1 MCVRAHAVRAPSA
14 PGWRTPAR
22 SADLDR
28 AGTTG
33 SSPSPAT
40 GMPARYSPVGFS
52 SAAGGASALRRA
64 ELPGC
69 HLHFFRH
76 VSKAAGTTVRFI
88 FDKQVAMG
96 EWEFAPM
103 CHYGFREKDWKE
115 TLRRFRDAAVD
126 PVNVQNGTGPRML
139 VEARNEWGASEA
151 FEKVILPDLKKT
163 RAELEALGCGVT
175 TSLLWREPYA
185 QYRSFWNYYIAKL
198 RDDPDEFDPKKGPE
212 AWGSTFE
219 EWASLVPDL
228 QLRELLGDRCTPRL
242 REPVFDAE
250 ILEEEGE
257 VSNVAGIKKK
267 SRVRLEKRRLPET
280 CKVSLGDRARFE
292 SVVKQVDVLGTTDQF
307 DLFLM
312 QLADKTGIQHLEYS
326 PSNEKKKSGV
336 HQTSGVLDETVK
348 SGSHSS
354 LSRVSFQEAT
364 VNDRWAYE
372 LVAATRDA
380 RVANEDGSRTSQKE
394 TCGAESAA
402 SPCGLRARKEAFT
415 SLTETSGERTL
426 KGGVPP
432 QSTFMFANAD
442 ASRAGGAPIAT
453 PKDWVRPD
461 FYVSPP
467 ACKGFN
473 TEFAGLV
480 FKNDTRF
487 KCDRGCSFDDDG
499 RRR

>member
-1 MCVRAHAVRAPSA
+1 
-14 PGWRTPAR
+14 
-22 SADLDR
+22 
-28 AGTTG
+28 
-33 SSPSPAT
+33 
-40 GMPARYSPVGFS
+40 MPARYSPVGFS
-52 SAAGGASALRRA
+52 STAGGASALRRT

-103 CHYGFREKDWKE
+103 CHYGFREADWKE
-115 TLRRFRDAAVD
+115 TLRRFREAAVD
-126 PVNVQNGTGPRML
+126 PANVRDGTGPRVL

-151 FEKVILPDLKKT
+151 FERVILPDLKKT

-175 TSLLWREPYA
+175 TSLLFREPEA

-198 RDDPDEFDPKKGPE
+198 RDDPDTFDPKKGPE
-212 AWGSTFE
+212 AWGDTFE
-219 EWASLVPDL
+219 EWAALVPDL
-228 QLRELLGDRCTPRL
+228 QLREMLGDRCTPRL

-250 ILEEEGE
+250 TREEEGDLR
-257 VSNVAGIKKK
+257 KK
-267 SRVRLEKRRLPET
+267 SRVRLAARRLPET

-292 SVVKQVDVLGTTDQF
+292 SVVKQVDVVGTTDQF

-312 QLADKTGIQHLEYS
+312 QLADATGIQHLEYS
-326 PSNEKKKSGV
+326 PSNEKKNVGDE
-336 HQTSGVLDETVK
+336 TFGVLNDTAA
-348 SGSHSS
+348 SGF
-354 LSRVSFQEAT
+354 RDAT

-380 RVANEDGSRTSQKE
+380 RVANQDGSRTSHEKK
-394 TCGAESAA
+394 TCGAESASA
-402 SPCGLRARKEAFT
+402 KKCGLRARAETFT
-415 SLTETSGERTL
+415 SQTETFGERTL
-426 KGGVPP
+426 AGGVPP

-453 PKDWVRPD
+453 PGDWVRPD

-467 ACKGFN
+467 ACKGFG

-487 KCDRGCSFDDDG
+487 RCDRGCSFDV
-499 RRR
+499 RRRR

>member
-1 MCVRAHAVRAPSA
+1 
-14 PGWRTPAR
+14 
-22 SADLDR
+22 
-28 AGTTG
+28 
-33 SSPSPAT
+33 
-40 GMPARYSPVGFS
+40 
-52 SAAGGASALRRA
+52 
-64 ELPGC
+64 
-69 HLHFFRH
+69 
-76 VSKAAGTTVRFI
+76 
-88 FDKQVAMG
+88 
-96 EWEFAPM
+96 
-103 CHYGFREKDWKE
+103 
-115 TLRRFRDAAVD
+115 
-126 PVNVQNGTGPRML
+126 
-139 VEARNEWGASEA
+139 
-151 FEKVILPDLKKT
+151 
-163 RAELEALGCGVT
+163 
-175 TSLLWREPYA
+175 
-185 QYRSFWNYYIAKL
+185 
-198 RDDPDEFDPKKGPE
+198 
-212 AWGSTFE
+212 
-219 EWASLVPDL
+219 VPDL

-250 ILEEEGE
+250 TREEEGDE
-257 VSNVAGIKKK
+257 EEGVAGIKKK

-336 HQTSGVLDETVK
+336 TTEFSVLDETAA
-348 SGSHSS
+348 SERSE
-354 LSRVSFQEAT
+354 LSVSFQAAT

-380 RVANEDGSRTSQKE
+380 RVAAEDGSRTSQKE

-402 SPCGLRARKEAFT
+402 SPCGLRARVEAFT

-487 KCDRGCSFDDDG
+487 KCDRGCSFDE
-499 RRR
+499 

>member
-14 PGWRTPAR
+14 PGWRTLA
-22 SADLDR
+22 ADGDR
-28 AGTTG
+28 AGTST
-33 SSPSPAT
+33 SSPSSLAP

-52 SAAGGASALRRA
+52 SAAGDASALRRT

-96 EWEFAPM
+96 EWEFSPM
-103 CHYGFREKDWKE
+103 CHYGFREADWKE

-126 PVNVQNGTGPRML
+126 PANVRDGTGPRVL

-151 FEKVILPDLKKT
+151 FERTILRDLKET

-175 TSLLWREPYA
+175 TSLLIREPEA
-185 QYRSFWNYYIAKL
+185 QYRSFWNYYVAKL
-198 RDDPDEFDPKKGPE
+198 RDDPDDADPAKGPE
-212 AWGSTFE
+212 AWGDSFQ
-219 EWASLVPDL
+219 EWAALVPDL

-242 REPVFDAE
+242 REPVFE
-250 ILEEEGE
+250 TETNE
-257 VSNVAGIKKK
+257 NKK
-267 SRVRLEKRRLPET
+267 RVRLAARRLPET

-292 SVVKQVDVLGTTDQF
+292 SVLKQVDVLGTTDRF
-307 DLFLM
+307 DLFLL
-312 QLADKTGIQHLEYS
+312 QLADATGIQHLEYS
-326 PSNEKKKSGV
+326 PSNARREGKEEKTRDGND
-336 HQTSGVLDETVK
+336 GAA
-348 SGSHSS
+348 GSATTTASER
-354 LSRVSFQEAT
+354 SRFSDAFRDAT

-380 RVANEDGSRTSQKE
+380 RVAAEDGSLTRRE
-394 TCGAESAA
+394 TNCSHGAESAE
-402 SPCGLRARKEAFT
+402 CGLREREKTFA
-415 SLTETSGERTL
+415 SLGKTSGDRTL
-426 KGGVPP
+426 SGGASPP
-432 QSTFMFANAD
+432 SVFMFANAD
-442 ASRAGGAPIAT
+442 ASRAGGAPVAA
-453 PKDWVRPD
+453 PEDWVRPD

-467 ACKGFN
+467 ACKGFG

-487 KCDRGCSFDDDG
+487 RCDRGCSFDV
-499 RRR
+499 

>member
-1 MCVRAHAVRAPSA
+1 
-14 PGWRTPAR
+14 
-22 SADLDR
+22 
-28 AGTTG
+28 
-33 SSPSPAT
+33 
-40 GMPARYSPVGFS
+40 MPARYSPVGFS

-175 TSLLWREPYA
+175 TSLLFREPYA

-250 ILEEEGE
+250 TLEEEGDE
-257 VSNVAGIKKK
+257 EEGVAGIKKK

-336 HQTSGVLDETVK
+336 TTEFSVVDETAA
-348 SGSHSS
+348 SERSE
-354 LSRVSFQEAT
+354 LSVSFQEAT

-380 RVANEDGSRTSQKE
+380 RVATRTGRERVRKKR
-394 TCGAESAA
+394 AERRARRHRA
-402 SPCGLRARKEAFT
+402 VYARARKRLRRTPKPPASGRLRAVSPHSLRSCSRTPTRPARAALRSRRQRTGSGRTFT
-415 SLTETSGERTL
+415 S
-426 KGGVPP
+426 
-432 QSTFMFANAD
+432 
-442 ASRAGGAPIAT
+442 
-453 PKDWVRPD
+453 
-461 FYVSPP
+461 
-467 ACKGFN
+467 
-473 TEFAGLV
+473 
-480 FKNDTRF
+480 
-487 KCDRGCSFDDDG
+487 
-499 RRR
+499 RRRRARASAPSSPGSCSRTTRASNATAGVRSTSRRTTTVRRPFRATTF

>member
-1 MCVRAHAVRAPSA
+1 M
-14 PGWRTPAR
+14 
-22 SADLDR
+22 
-28 AGTTG
+28 
-33 SSPSPAT
+33 
-40 GMPARYSPVGFS
+40 GFS

-103 CHYGFREKDWKE
+103 CHYGFREADWKE

-175 TSLLWREPYA
+175 TSLLFREPYA

-219 EWASLVPDL
+219 EWASFVPDL

-250 ILEEEGE
+250 TREEEGE

-312 QLADKTGIQHLEYS
+312 QLADATGIQHLEYS
-326 PSNEKKKSGV
+326 PSNEKKKSFGV
-336 HQTSGVLDETVK
+336 TTEFSVLDETVA
-348 SGSHSS
+348 SERSE
-354 LSRVSFQEAT
+354 LNRVSFQEAT

-380 RVANEDGSRTSQKE
+380 RVANEDGSRQTGQKE
-394 TCGAESAA
+394 TCGGKSAA
-402 SPCGLRARKEAFT
+402 SPCGLRARAEAFT
-415 SLTETSGERTL
+415 SQTETSGERTL

-442 ASRAGGAPIAT
+442 ASRAGGAEEIAT

-467 ACKGFN
+467 ACKGFG

-487 KCDRGCSFDDDG
+487 KCDRGCSFDE
-499 RRR
+499 